1 MLIHGN
7 IILSEKF
14 DDMLSRKIFI
24 YTILGAEMSDRK
36 PYIEYIVAKL
46 PSQYQARFRPR
57 ISKLVL
63 SAKRINYAQRLAAQS
78 VDDIKRLVVE
88 GEKVLARQ
96 SVTMEF

>member
-1 MLIHGN
+1 MATLSN

-14 DDMLSRKIFI
+14 DDTLSKKICI

-46 PSQYQARFRPR
+46 PSQDQARFRPR

-63 SAKRINYAQRLAAQS
+63 AAKRINYAQRLAAQS
-78 VDDIKRLVVE
+78 VENIKRFLLKCNA
-88 GEKVLARQ
+88 GFKDG
-96 SVTMEF
+96 